1 VYSRAARPGGIASLT
16 LEEFPGR
23 SFQGTLARTS
33 NSIDQ
38 ASHTLLTEVDV
49 PNPGGQ
55 LLPGSYVSVH
65 FRLPHTVRSVVV
77 PSNTLLFRSE
87 GLRAALVRNGRVQL
101 TPVKI
106 GRDYGSTVEI
116 ISGLQASDD
125 VVLDP
130 ADSLVSGA
138 PVRSV
143 GPSAKVPGGS
153 GK

>member
-1 VYSRAARPGGIASLT
+1 MT
-16 LEEFPGR
+16 LDEFPGR

-49 PNPGGQ
+49 RNPDGQ
-55 LLPGSYVSVH
+55 LLPGAYVSVH
-65 FRLPHTVRSVVV
+65 FKMPLTVRSVVV

-87 GLRAALVRNGRVQL
+87 GLRVALVRDGRVQL
-101 TPVKI
+101 APVKI
-106 GRDYGSTVEI
+106 GRDYGSTIEV
-116 ISGLQASDD
+116 ISGLQASDAM
-125 VVLDP
+125 VLDP

-138 PVRSV
+138 PVRS
-143 GPSAKVPGGS
+143 GSHPAAGGS